1 MSTQETP
8 SQDDSNILVKNA
20 DIICPVCREV
30 YVSPRNYDCG
40 HTLCEICMIE
50 MDKIDAEKANTHEA
64 AIHSCPICRETT
76 IKTWDQRPINISLQN
91 IVMTHKD
98 YEARLNELKKII
110 EKTVTVNVP
119 DNTNISNLAFGK
131 RKRIAEEIYDA
142 ILPII
147 YEAAVDGA
155 GYICI
160 TEPNVVADIEKTI
173 DVLSSML
180 FRKNNVYRVQVTR
193 QECTIHLIK
202 NANWKRDFRNNSYN
216 NPNPNVN
223 NDEDIVTTGVLRR
236 LYNMPVSPMIFP
248 PPPNL

>member
-1 MSTQETP
+1 M
-8 SQDDSNILVKNA
+8 
-20 DIICPVCREV
+20 
-30 YVSPRNYDCG
+30 
-40 HTLCEICMIE
+40 
-50 MDKIDAEKANTHEA
+50 
-64 AIHSCPICRETT
+64 
-76 IKTWDQRPINISLQN
+76 
-91 IVMTHKD
+91 
-98 YEARLNELKKII
+98 
-110 EKTVTVNVP
+110 
-119 DNTNISNLAFGK
+119 
-131 RKRIAEEIYDA
+131 
-142 ILPII
+142 
-147 YEAAVDGA
+147 DGA
-155 GYICI
+155 GYVCI

-202 NANWKRDFRNNSYN
+202 NANWKRDFRNNSYD